1 MMTRT
6 TTWGMW
12 TTPTHIHS
20 RHRSRAG
27 VTPCAFYDA
36 QAWGP
41 ARHTAA
47 PPTPTKCCAAN
58 TPNASTTA
66 AGSPPQPKRSQ
77 ATPPDTAST
86 ANWNRPSSGRSATSA
101 GIRSSPSP
109 STPPGPTSSAQ
120 PSTGVGTASPATSP
134 WSPTRSPP
142 TGPPTRR
149 VLSVVGF
156 PADAAGPTTPS
167 KAGSATPANKTPPPR
182 APKRPRR
189 RALTPGEQAALR
201 EALGTDKLADLIRDL
216 QNTGALSREIT
227 RALGRS
233 DSWIS
238 RQHPR
243 PGRRPRQRRLPSSPG
258 QVRPDDSS
266 AA

>member
-6 TTWGMW
+6 MTWGMW

-20 RHRSRAG
+20 REHPRAR
-27 VTPCAFYDA
+27 VTPCTFYDA

-47 PPTPTKCCAAN
+47 PPTPTKYCAAN

-66 AGSPPQPKRSQ
+66 AGSPPQPKRSPE
-77 ATPPDTAST
+77 TPPDTAST
-86 ANWNRPSSGRSATSA
+86 ANWNRPSSGRSATNA
-101 GIRSSPSP
+101 GILSSPSP
-109 STPPGPTSSAQ
+109 STPPGPTSSAP

-156 PADAAGPTTPS
+156 PADAAGQLHRQRPALRYLQTEPAAPGAQTATPTRAHTRRTGRAPGSARHRQTGRPDPRPTEHRGPVARDHPGPRTIRLLDQPTT
-167 KAGSATPANKTPPPR
+167 
-182 APKRPRR
+182 
-189 RALTPGEQAALR
+189 
-201 EALGTDKLADLIRDL
+201 
-216 QNTGALSREIT
+216 
-227 RALGRS
+227 
-233 DSWIS
+233 
-238 RQHPR
+238 PR

-258 QVRPDDSS
+258 QVRPEDSS